1 MNYPGGPA
9 TMRPL
14 IEAPLQFRTSSG
26 GALAKHNALI
36 TCPKCDAPCFIRRSA
51 RQTATV
57 KHIDAHCTNTGCAH
71 TFMLE
76 MVFVHSYNPGLVD
89 RPDLNLPVCPHE
101 KVPHVMP
108 PASGGSGDDPG
119 QMTMFDPG

>member
-1 MNYPGGPA
+1 MNFNRHPS
-9 TMRPL
+9 RPL

-26 GALAKHNALI
+26 GERAKHNALI

-51 RQTATV
+51 RVTGLV
-57 KHIDAHCTNTGCAH
+57 KHIDAHCTNTGCGH

-76 MVFVHSYNPGLVD
+76 LVFVHSYNPGLVD
-89 RPDLNLPVCPHE
+89 RPDLNLPVCPRDQ
-101 KVPHVMP
+101 VPHVLP
-108 PASGGSGDDPG
+108 PSRDGPDDPN